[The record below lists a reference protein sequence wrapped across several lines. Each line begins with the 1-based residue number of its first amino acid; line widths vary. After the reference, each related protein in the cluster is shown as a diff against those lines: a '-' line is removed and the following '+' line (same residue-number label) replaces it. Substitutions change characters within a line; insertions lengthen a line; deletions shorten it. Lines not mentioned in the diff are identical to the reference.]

1 MTIGLRERTERKR
14 FEAILEGVFLIK
26 GKVALWYCLRLLV
39 SLLLRRL
46 ARHSVAIPR
55 SAQAGRKV
63 RVHWHISSVVLLRLL
78 VRDAVAAMID
88 LLLRILNLTLLIAL
102 EVRGVF
108 GEAYVHL
115 QRSLG
120 LTARLRRLDGY
131 LDRVVRADVGLLQCI
146 DQVLNGAKH
155 G

>member
-1 MTIGLRERTERKR
+1 VTIGLRDER
-14 FEAILEGVFLIK
+14 FEAILEGVFLVK
-26 GKVALWYCLRLLV
+26 WEVALWHCLRLWV
-39 SLLLRRL
+39 SLLLLRRL

-55 SAQAGRKV
+55 GAEAGRKV
-63 RVHWHISSVVLLRLL
+63 RVHVLRLLLLALRLL

-131 LDRVVRADVGLLQCI
+131 LDLVVRADVGLLQCI